1 MNHGNKTLLSR
12 RSFLSTSFGLTAA
25 AFMSGCSNWCTGGR
39 KFIDVAKA
47 QPPYESELYTRIGYL
62 LKTWV
67 YQEDGYELKRID
79 ILNAE
84 SEDLI
89 QSFTKGAED
98 WPLVFSDPLQ
108 ETPVLL
114 QSGPLNAN
122 YIPLQLRI
130 PKAVKK
136 PAKITHRLI
145 FESHSQS
152 SEIGVLGGELKPNYD
167 EKVRVIGSPV
177 RGENL
182 VLLNQGSN
190 GYHFNAV
197 FFRDGQPFTG
207 LAYAFDSIQTNAAR
221 KSILK
226 NGGSIYNN
234 EAYCNFGQPIV
245 AATPGVVVSIVDRFE
260 NQQGHRKSVPITAEN
275 LAGNH
280 VIVDIGDG
288 HYALYAHCQ
297 RGSFAGFKVGE
308 TISVGQPIA
317 KIGNSGNSDGP
328 HLHFEIFKESLDPLW
343 STGVP
348 FVLEE
353 FTVLAKA
360 ESADMDTMSV
370 TSRDLDKPVIHRN
383 AMPEEDSI
391 INIAHV

>member
-1 MNHGNKTLLSR
+1 MNHKTVISR
-12 RSFLSTSFGLTAA
+12 RKLLGASLGLSATVL
-25 AFMSGCSNWCTGGR
+25 MSGCSNWCNGGR
-39 KFIDVAKA
+39 KFIDVTKA

-62 LKTWV
+62 LRTWV
-67 YQEDGYELKRID
+67 YQEDGYELKRIE

-89 QSFTKGAED
+89 QSFSKGAED

-130 PKAVKK
+130 PKSAKK

-152 SEIGVLGGELKPNYD
+152 SEIAILGGEFKPSYG
-167 EKVRVIGSPV
+167 EKVRVISAPV

-182 VLLNQGSN
+182 VLLNQGDN

-197 FFRDGQPFTG
+197 FFRNGQPFTG

-221 KSILK
+221 NSILK

-245 AATPGVVVSIVDRFE
+245 AATSGVVVSIVDRFE
-260 NQQGHRKSVPITAEN
+260 NQQGHRKSMPITADN

-280 VIVDIGDG
+280 VIVDIGGG

-297 RGSFAGFKVGE
+297 QGSFVGLKVGE

-328 HLHFEIFKESLDPLW
+328 HLHFEIFKASQDPLW

-348 FVLEE
+348 FVLDE
-353 FTVLAKA
+353 FTVLARA
-360 ESADMDTMSV
+360 EGSDMDTMSV
-370 TSRDLDKPVIHRN
+370 KSRSLDKPIIHRN
-383 AMPEEDSI
+383 VMPEGDSI

>member
-1 MNHGNKTLLSR
+1 MNDKTLISR
-12 RSFLSTSFGLTAA
+12 RDLLSASLGLTATVL
-25 AFMSGCSNWCTGGR
+25 MSGCSNWCTGGR
-39 KFIDVAKA
+39 KFIDVVKV

-67 YQEDGYELKRID
+67 YQEDGYVLKRID
-79 ILNAE
+79 IFNAE

-89 QSFTKGAED
+89 QSFSKGAED

-108 ETPVLL
+108 ESPVFP

-130 PKAVKK
+130 PKAVKR
-136 PAKITHRLI
+136 PAKVLHRLI
-145 FESHSQS
+145 FENNSQS
-152 SEIGVLGGELKPNYD
+152 GEVRVLGGEFKPSYG
-167 EKVRVIGSPV
+167 EKVRVISSPV

-182 VLLNQGSN
+182 VLLNQGDN

-197 FFRDGQPFTG
+197 FFKNGQPFTG
-207 LAYAFDSIQTNAAR
+207 LAYAFDSIQTNVAR
-221 KSILK
+221 NGILK
-226 NGGSIYNN
+226 NGGSVYNN

-245 AATPGVVVSIVDRFE
+245 AATPGVIVSIVDRFE

-280 VIVDIGDG
+280 VIVDIGGG

-297 RGSFAGFKVGE
+297 RGSFAGLKVGE
-308 TISVGQPIA
+308 TISAGQPIA

-328 HLHFEIFKESLDPLW
+328 HLHFEIFKESSDPLW

-348 FVLEE
+348 FVLDE

-360 ESADMDTMSV
+360 EGADMNTMSV
-370 TSRDLDKPVIHRN
+370 ASINLEQPLSCTN
-383 AMPEEDSI
+383 AMPEGDSI

>member
-1 MNHGNKTLLSR
+1 M
-12 RSFLSTSFGLTAA
+12 
-25 AFMSGCSNWCTGGR
+25 
-39 KFIDVAKA
+39 
-47 QPPYESELYTRIGYL
+47 
-62 LKTWV
+62 
-67 YQEDGYELKRID
+67 
-79 ILNAE
+79 
-84 SEDLI
+84 
-89 QSFTKGAED
+89 
-98 WPLVFSDPLQ
+98 
-108 ETPVLL
+108 
-114 QSGPLNAN
+114 
-122 YIPLQLRI
+122 
-130 PKAVKK
+130 
-136 PAKITHRLI
+136 
-145 FESHSQS
+145 
-152 SEIGVLGGELKPNYD
+152 
-167 EKVRVIGSPV
+167 
-177 RGENL
+177 
-182 VLLNQGSN
+182 
-190 GYHFNAV
+190 
-197 FFRDGQPFTG
+197 
-207 LAYAFDSIQTNAAR
+207 
-221 KSILK
+221 
-226 NGGSIYNN
+226 
-234 EAYCNFGQPIV
+234 
-245 AATPGVVVSIVDRFE
+245 SIVDRFE

-370 TSRDLDKPVIHRN
+370 TSRDLDKPVILRN